1 MKRTIQS
8 GTINVFRFC
17 LRCSLTVLCAPL
29 FLRHLSSQWKLH
41 TSVRYE
47 NILKL
52 NLSYTIFGF
61 SDIALILNIIV
72 HNLSCRT

>member
-8 GTINVFRFC
+8 GTINFLKFC
-17 LRCSLTVLCAPL
+17 LRGSLTVPCAPL
-29 FLRHLSSQWKLH
+29 FLRHLSSPWKLH

-47 NILKL
+47 YILKL

-61 SDIALILNIIV
+61 SEIALILNIIV